1 MATAA
6 HTTPEQTLFITF
18 NPSDKRAQQFI
29 ASLKMLDFFRIEKSP
44 YSPAFVKKIRRAE
57 KSKKHFV
64 INRTLISMSAS
75 FL

>member
-64 INRTLISMSAS
+64 EVKGLWG
-75 FL
+75 